1 MKQLENY
8 VPEGDSV
15 ITHGLDT
22 THAHNREDSMGGS
35 PLGRGPNSAP
45 SSVYSK
51 KRPD

>member
-22 THAHNREDSMGGS
+22 THAQDREDSMGGS
-35 PLGRGPNSAP
+35 PLDRGPKSAP
-45 SSVYSK
+45 SSVYTK
-51 KRPD
+51 TRPD